1 MISWLH
7 RLFNPHC
14 EHCQEQDELLN
25 HCETCEV
32 LKMELASVK
41 QERNMLLSN
50 ILNPKQEATPEKA
63 EDPDEPLKSLRPVHV
78 PWRVKQQHMEA
89 ESRATARIL
98 AQREKEAQSK
108 DSANTKLR
116 AADVSKPLTVEE
128 MESVIVGET
137 DAVSGSNA

>member
-1 MISWLH
+1 
-7 RLFNPHC
+7 
-14 EHCQEQDELLN
+14 
-25 HCETCEV
+25 
-32 LKMELASVK
+32 MELASVK